1 MNFQLVSSS
10 GSKYD
15 DEAYEV
21 LVPTPT
27 GTIAIFQDHMP
38 LVSTATAGV
47 LSVRRKSTDSDS
59 DMESFAINGGI
70 LETDGKSVRFI
81 SEDISTPEDIN
92 EVQAQDA
99 MRRAEEAI
107 KNAGSQTALN
117 EAQRLLRHSSAQLQ
131 VARLKKRH
139 HR

>member
-1 MNFQLVSSS
+1 MIFKLVSST
-10 GSKYD
+10 GTKFD

-27 GTIAIFQDHMP
+27 GTIAVFKDHMP
-38 LVSTATAGV
+38 LVSSATAGV
-47 LSVRRKSTDSDS
+47 LSVRRKSSDADN
-59 DMESFAINGGI
+59 DMEVFAINGGI
-70 LETDGKSVRFI
+70 LETDGKEVRFI
-81 SEDISTPEDIN
+81 SEDISTSEEIN
-92 EVQAQDA
+92 EAQAEAA
-99 MRRAEEAI
+99 MKKAEEAV
-107 KNAGSQTALN
+107 KSAGSQTALN